1 MSIAKNSNTLPA
13 EKRMEVMNS
22 TPQFSTSWKPLKAQ
36 SCGWQQSRDDSTN
49 QFEALRTL
57 FSLGFCKRQTS
68 YLFELCITRWFLI
81 DSRLLV
87 KCKIWLSMT
96 VASCCLYLLDHPKF
110 GQGSLQNF
118 NLMNLNFCARMTLAG
133 LLTSWLYIV
142 GNAYTWIL
150 VWRCPV
156 GWFCMQSTRSAIA
169 KINGWCF
176 RTSQHCFCHFLWDIT
191 VFDWRHVQSCCWPS
205 SGVALAACREHAA
218 FERQLYFKCF
228 LSGWPSLSIPLLS
241 ARLARLAEIPWRQKL
256 CCALFRVWH
265 FRASEFAS
273 SESSNFSWDICTYV
287 YVF

>member
-1 MSIAKNSNTLPA
+1 MDAFRTRKTFHELYLHRVVLENDSQCWSVTGADQWNVGIILMSIAKNSNTLPA

-49 QFEALRTL
+49 QFEALRTI

-96 VASCCLYLLDHPKF
+96 VASCCLYLPDHPKF

-133 LLTSWLYIV
+133 LLTSWLHRGQCVYV
-142 GNAYTWIL
+142 NFSVTVSGRMIL
-150 VWRCPV
+150 YAVDPIC
-156 GWFCMQSTRSAIA
+156 
-169 KINGWCF
+169 
-176 RTSQHCFCHFLWDIT
+176 HCQDQWLMLQDLTALFL
-191 VFDWRHVQSCCWPS
+191 
-205 SGVALAACREHAA
+205 
-218 FERQLYFKCF
+218 
-228 LSGWPSLSIPLLS
+228 PLLVGHHGVW
-241 ARLARLAEIPWRQKL
+241 LAT
-256 CCALFRVWH
+256 CAILLLTVQRCGPGCLPRTRG
-265 FRASEFAS
+265 FRAP
-273 SESSNFSWDICTYV
+273 TLL
-287 YVF
+287 

>member
-1 MSIAKNSNTLPA
+1 MDAFRTRKTFHELYLHRVVLENDSQCWSVTGADQWNVGIILMSIAKNSNTLPA

-87 KCKIWLSMT
+87 KCKVWLSMT

-118 NLMNLNFCARMTLAG
+118 NLMNLRKFPIQGFGPVSSCQFSLFQCLTAWPCDTTALQRLHWKKHLLVLFCWGSSGKLCQHSSSDAFPVFFASGCRVNNPASSQCLA
-133 LLTSWLYIV
+133 SYY
-142 GNAYTWIL
+142 A
-150 VWRCPV
+150 
-156 GWFCMQSTRSAIA
+156 AIA
-169 KINGWCF
+169 
-176 RTSQHCFCHFLWDIT
+176 
-191 VFDWRHVQSCCWPS
+191 
-205 SGVALAACREHAA
+205 
-218 FERQLYFKCF
+218 
-228 LSGWPSLSIPLLS
+228 
-241 ARLARLAEIPWRQKL
+241 
-256 CCALFRVWH
+256 
-265 FRASEFAS
+265 
-273 SESSNFSWDICTYV
+273 
-287 YVF
+287 